1 MTACS
6 TPSGWVRPASYVEMS
21 LSSNSKLKFIGRIIN
36 SFAFCS
42 NKLLICQSFGSQ
54 RESNLHN
61 SSRRINHTWALGFW
75 RLILLSIWDKV
86 RLWTIQSLNWFS
98 IQARSLLNLGL
109 GVVVYG
115 IGGLNDI
122 VVSKKISDLLGRS
135 IQECNT
141 VLSLGI
147 ALSIED
153 WKLIFCVNAYC
164 VVLNCI
170 LCKL

>member
-1 MTACS
+1 
-6 TPSGWVRPASYVEMS
+6 
-21 LSSNSKLKFIGRIIN
+21 
-36 SFAFCS
+36 
-42 NKLLICQSFGSQ
+42 
-54 RESNLHN
+54 
-61 SSRRINHTWALGFW
+61 
-75 RLILLSIWDKV
+75 
-86 RLWTIQSLNWFS
+86 
-98 IQARSLLNLGL
+98 LLNLGL

-153 WKLIFCVNAYC
+153 
-164 VVLNCI
+164 
-170 LCKL
+170 